1 MTDPYRV
8 LGVPPTA
15 TDEEVKN
22 AYRTLAR
29 RYHPDHFVNDPA
41 AAKEAGEKMKEINE
55 AYDAIQREREARKS
69 GKGADYAEIRRKI
82 QSGLFAEAEQML
94 DGYASGARGAEWHYL
109 KSVVLARRG
118 WMSDALREI
127 EVACMMEPG
136 NPEYQNARE
145 FYRNRGAS
153 FGGGYASPRRSY
165 EGRTVNECS
174 TCDMCTNLIC
184 LDCCCE
190 CAGFDLIRCI

>member
-136 NPEYQNARE
+136 NPEYHIAAESIRNYTASSARV
-145 FYRNRGAS
+145 RNEDA
-153 FGGGYASPRRSY
+153 
-165 EGRTVNECS
+165 
-174 TCDMCTNLIC
+174 IC
-184 LDCCCE
+184 KLCCGLTIADCCCE
-190 CAGFDLIRCI
+190 CCGGDLISCC